1 MCGQSEVSAPGLIST
16 KLYED
21 LIARLILKPMTIW
34 LHSEQHVSL
43 AFLNRGFYV
52 SHFHTHS
59 KRGLNLIASTNNS
72 STF

>member
-1 MCGQSEVSAPGLIST
+1 MCGQREVSASGHVVT
-16 KLYED
+16 KLHQD
-21 LIARLILKPMTIW
+21 LIARLILKPMTVP
-34 LHSEQHVSL
+34 LYSEQHVSL

-59 KRGLNLIASTNNS
+59 KRGLDLTASTNNS